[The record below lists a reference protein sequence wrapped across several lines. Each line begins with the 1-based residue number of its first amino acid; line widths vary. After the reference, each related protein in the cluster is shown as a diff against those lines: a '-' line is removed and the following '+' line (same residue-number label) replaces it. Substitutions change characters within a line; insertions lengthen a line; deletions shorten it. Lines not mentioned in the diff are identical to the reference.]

1 MIDNRYFRENSS
13 IILQDSYLFNAK
25 IKENITFFDKDLD
38 IEELDGIIKK
48 TNLRNFVDSLKRR
61 ENEIVGERSSNISYG
76 KKQRLSVAR
85 SFYNDSKVLILDEA
99 TANIDIFSGIQVL
112 KAIEESK
119 KDKITII
126 ISHNKSTLSICDM
139 VIWLGE

>member
-1 MIDNRYFRENSS
+1 MVS
-13 IILQDSYLFNAK
+13 L
-25 IKENITFFDKDLD
+25 
-38 IEELDGIIKK
+38 KK

-76 KKQRLSVAR
+76 KKQRLSVVR

-112 KAIEESK
+112 KALEESK

-139 VIWLGE
+139 VIRLVE

>member
-13 IILQDSYLFNAK
+13 IILQDSYLFNVK

-139 VIWLGE
+139 VI